1 MGALTGDPD
10 LPGPP
15 TTSSRPFSSVRSMA
29 SAMSLICIDKDLNG
43 VLFDVSEHGWG

>member
-1 MGALTGDPD
+1 
-10 LPGPP
+10 
-15 TTSSRPFSSVRSMA
+15 MA